1 MVREP
6 LPAALLRIVELIKQ
20 MKSAALL
27 AESLVESAGGD
38 DDGRLGVM
46 LADLVATMVA
56 LGPGEVGLAA
66 LGLAPRR
73 VVAVGVAASRREVG
87 PVAEVE
93 PELRGS
99 EAGHVLLRR
108 ADQCRGEVVLRSLL
122 LLLLVVGL
130 EAAVVAEVGAAVRAG
145 VAGEVVVGGGLVVVE
160 LEDVVGAVG
169 GDGSVAGRGEE
180 GEGVGFEVVAEVVVL
195 PVDALLVIHDR
206 EERRRRRVGSSIP
219 AELVPGCSRQ
229 VHHPFIRG
237 CAGENTAGKGLGMEQ
252 RTRGKDSECLL
263 RPGVLG
269 HGVEELERGMEFVQ
283 GQRCAMGGVI

>member
-1 MVREP
+1 M
-6 LPAALLRIVELIKQ
+6 
-20 MKSAALL
+20 
-27 AESLVESAGGD
+27 
-38 DDGRLGVM
+38 
-46 LADLVATMVA
+46 
-56 LGPGEVGLAA
+56 
-66 LGLAPRR
+66 
-73 VVAVGVAASRREVG
+73 
-87 PVAEVE
+87 
-93 PELRGS
+93 
-99 EAGHVLLRR
+99 
-108 ADQCRGEVVLRSLL
+108 
-122 LLLLVVGL
+122 
-130 EAAVVAEVGAAVRAG
+130 
-145 VAGEVVVGGGLVVVE
+145 
-160 LEDVVGAVG
+160 GAVG

-263 RPGVLG
+263 RPGVLA